1 MTTTTPYRQPRP
13 SFNARPAVDHDT
25 DHEPIPQTYRSLPM
39 AMSTAHPSTSMNSGG
54 WVTFTYI
61 QFAVALAMAALGVF
75 FLDVPLQVKGYL
87 TMSYVFLVG
96 AVFTLAKTV
105 RDEHETKKLT
115 SRIEDARTE
124 KLLMEVGRG

>member
-1 MTTTTPYRQPRP
+1 MSATTAYRQPR
-13 SFNARPAVDHDT
+13 SNFAARPQAEDAV
-25 DHEPIPQTYRSLPM
+25 EPTYAPSYRSLSM
-39 AMSTAHPSTSMNSGG
+39 AASPSTTSMNSGG

-61 QFAVALAMAALGVF
+61 QFAVALGMAALGVF

-96 AVFTLAKTV
+96 AVFTLAKTI
-105 RDEHETKKLT
+105 RDEHENKKLY

-124 KLLMEVGRG
+124 KLLMDVGR